1 VPEEYREDG
10 GLLWANPGFV
20 NMTAAFTN
28 LLDRKFDYGVDINAN
43 RRYFG
48 RMFLSSRY
56 ELPFIFSSVGFLFL
70 SSNDTELAVND
81 VYRQDRSMVIA
92 RASKHRLSF
101 FEKNDLKRIY
111 LKKPGFL
118 KLVKSFFAS
127 DSLVDTHYTIFNHLM
142 APGLGLGCRSTNIAN
157 QYLGKSPRT
166 SKRAQEVLRSSP
178 GGGTGPE
185 RIYPILSI
193 RRVRFRP
200 GYQRLWRQARSAIN
214 YTLGYNCRYQVGLT
228 KRLARVRR
236 SNNYLRGLARDV
248 TLVNVLIYSQFVF
261 DVPTSKHLLQSS
273 LVYVNGSSTSN
284 QSLTLFV
291 GDFVQLEVNL
301 RYYIT
306 YR

>member
-1 VPEEYREDG
+1 
-10 GLLWANPGFV
+10 
-20 NMTAAFTN
+20 MITTFTN
-28 LLDRKFDYGVDINAN
+28 LLDRKFDYGVASNMN
-43 RRYFG
+43 TRYFG
-48 RMFLSSRY
+48 RMFLSSKY

-70 SSNDTELAVND
+70 SSNYTELVVND
-81 VYRQDRSMVIA
+81 VYRQDKSMVGA
-92 RASKHRLSF
+92 RANKHHLSF

-111 LKKPGFL
+111 LKKPGLL

-127 DSLVDTHYTIFNHLM
+127 DSLFDTHYTILNHLR
-142 APGLGLGCRSTNIAN
+142 APGLGLGGRSKNIAN

-166 SKRAQEVLRSSP
+166 RNRVREVLRSSP
-178 GGGTGPE
+178 DGGRSPD

-200 GYQRLWRQARSAIN
+200 GYQRMWRQARSAIN
-214 YTLGYNCRYQVGLT
+214 YTLRYNCRYQVGLT

-236 SNNYLRGLARDV
+236 ARNYLRGVAKDV
-248 TLVNVLIYSQFVF
+248 TLENVLIYSQFVF

-284 QSLTLFV
+284 RSLTLVV